1 MVRFCQGIG
10 VKNLFSPPIGVLG
23 DGLKKTIIRE
33 IRIEDL
39 LGREEIKVN
48 VGISR
53 YNEMVLRR
61 GKLLQR
67 ASESNPIESG

>member
-1 MVRFCQGIG
+1 M
-10 VKNLFSPPIGVLG
+10 LG

-53 YNEMVLRR
+53 YNERVLRR
-61 GKLLQR
+61 GKLLQS

>member
-1 MVRFCQGIG
+1 MVRFCQEFG
-10 VKNLFSPPIGVLG
+10 VKNLFSPPIDVLG

-53 YNEMVLRR
+53 YNERVLP
-61 GKLLQR
+61 GQVAAECQR
-67 ASESNPIESG
+67 E